1 MGLLKHSP
9 PRFILLYSGAMKTT
23 RPHRCLCRLGALF
36 ALAALAVCVF
46 PNPTRAQ
53 NGDPEFRIGIS
64 AGGIGLWGVLF
75 EYRWGN
81 TGLDVNV
88 ATFSFHDIS
97 VSVAAKRYFGGGD
110 LRPFVG
116 LGLWGVS
123 GRPQDDPRNGLALLA
138 IVPIGADW
146 SVLDD
151 HALGAAL
158 NINEGLW
165 VRRSDPLDLT
175 PISHRPIPLPAFY
188 YRYGSR

>member
-1 MGLLKHSP
+1 
-9 PRFILLYSGAMKTT
+9 MKTSISNK
-23 RPHRCLCRLGALF
+23 RRVRFWALS
-36 ALAALAVCVF
+36 ALAAITMVAL
-46 PNPTRAQ
+46 PSPSQAQ
-53 NGDPEFRIGIS
+53 NRDPQFRVGIS

-88 ATFSFHDIS
+88 ATFAFKDIS

-123 GRPQDDPRNGLALLA
+123 GRPEDDPRNGLALLA
-138 IVPIGADW
+138 IAPIGADW

-151 HALGAAL
+151 HAVGASL

-165 VRRSDPLDLT
+165 VRRSDPLDPT
-175 PISHRPIPLPAFY
+175 PISHRPIPLPGFY
-188 YRYGSR
+188 YRYVGR